1 MAGKE
6 PAHHPTATLAGI
18 PGLGSVFD
26 CGSCGNVHVTIG
38 PVTITLERE
47 AYMQVVAMLN
57 TSAANFE
64 VLLHH
69 SEEGPA
75 GRMTH

>member
-1 MAGKE
+1 
-6 PAHHPTATLAGI
+6 
-18 PGLGSVFD
+18 
-26 CGSCGNVHVTIG
+26 
-38 PVTITLERE
+38 VTITLERE

-64 VLLHH
+64 ALLHH